1 MIQAKHCDLCAYS
14 KRSLENGLTCGLTNK
29 KPTFKNTCPSIEFS
43 KSLRDYL
50 PELLNK
56 IEQLRKRKRSV
67 YLKFIACALIGF
79 IIVVGSGIKLMHS
92 FEMDFNYSDYLNFNG
107 SLLLLLVGFFLL
119 SSAFWILNKYK
130 KEFIKFE
137 SDKRAIE
144 SVLDNYDIDIKTIIK
159 K

>member
-14 KRSLENGLTCGLTNK
+14 KRGLENGLTCGLTNK
-29 KPTFKNTCPSIEFS
+29 KPTFKNTCSSIEFS

-67 YLKFIACALIGF
+67 YLKFIVCALIGL
-79 IIVVGSGIKLMHS
+79 IIMVGSGIKLMHG
-92 FEMDFNYSDYLNFNG
+92 FEMDFDYSDYLNFKG
-107 SLLLLLVGFFLL
+107 SLLMLLVGFFLL